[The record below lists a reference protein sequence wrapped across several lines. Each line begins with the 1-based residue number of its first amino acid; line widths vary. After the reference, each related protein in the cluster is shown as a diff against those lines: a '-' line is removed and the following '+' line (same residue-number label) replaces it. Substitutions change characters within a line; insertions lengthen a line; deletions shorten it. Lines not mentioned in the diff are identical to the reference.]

1 MQRTFRVSNRFAV
14 TLRRIGTEWSS
25 DEGLSVPSC
34 LAEHLDRAGESPY
47 VIQFDFTEHEDS
59 SPVPL
64 PPHVVA
70 AIAEAWG
77 PWLVG
82 RLADAIC
89 PAAN

>member
-1 MQRTFRVSNRFAV
+1 MHSFIT
-14 TLRRIGTEWSS
+14 TLRRSGTEWSS

-34 LAEHLDRAGESPY
+34 LAEHLDRAGEDSH
-47 VIQFDFTEHEDS
+47 VIQFGFTEHEDS

-64 PPHVVA
+64 PPRVVA
-70 AIAEAWG
+70 AVAEAWG

-89 PAAN
+89 PAAD